1 MCEILYVLSEIFVF
15 FFGVDMI
22 SYLSFN
28 DLFFMFL
35 YYGFDLVWVFE
46 ISIFYVLLMMD
57 IIMFFMLGIDMDIG
71 FDFLFEYFFVLFIS
85 LLLGGLYD
93 MMLG

>member
-1 MCEILYVLSEIFVF
+1 MYVLSEIFVF